1 MKRLI
6 NSASVLVVLVFCTAS
21 GANAITSDKRTLFTF
36 NAPVALPGVTLP
48 AGTYMFRLADP
59 DTTRRVI
66 QVANEKGNQ
75 SYALLLTTPSERMEV
90 SGEAE
95 IRFRETASGA
105 PAAVQAWWYPG
116 ESVGYEFMYSKS
128 QLEDLNRDRQPE
140 PAAAI
145 GAGEASIARSEP
157 SDDEEAISKSPVE
170 DSSDVIDGPGL
181 PPEPEAQ
188 STQAQVPPSEPAPAP
203 ETREAVSQDAREELP
218 QTASPIALLLLA
230 GLATASTGWL
240 LSRKS

>member
-1 MKRLI
+1 
-6 NSASVLVVLVFCTAS
+6 
-21 GANAITSDKRTLFTF
+21 LFTF

-48 AGTYMFRLADP
+48 AGTYMFRLADR

-66 QVANEKGNQ
+66 QVANEKGNE
-75 SYALLLTTPSERMEV
+75 SYALLLTTPSERMDV

-95 IRFRETASGA
+95 IRFRETVSGA
-105 PAAVQAWWYPG
+105 PVAVQAWWYPG

-128 QLEDLNRDRQPE
+128 QLADLNRVRQPE

-145 GAGEASIARSEP
+145 GAGEAPITRSEP

-170 DSSDVIDGPGL
+170 DSSVIEGSGL

-188 STQAQVPPSEPAPAP
+188 SAQAQAPPSQSEPAPAP
-203 ETREAVSQDAREELP
+203 ERREAVSQDAREELP
-218 QTASPIALLLLA
+218 ETASPIGLLLLA

>member
-1 MKRLI
+1 MT
-6 NSASVLVVLVFCTAS
+6 SASLLVVLVFCTAS

-66 QVANEKGNQ
+66 QVANAKGNE

-105 PAAVQAWWYPG
+105 PVAVQAWWYPG
-116 ESVGYEFMYSKS
+116 DSVGYEFMYSKS
-128 QLEDLNRDRQPE
+128 QLADLNRVRQPE

-145 GAGEASIARSEP
+145 GAGEGAISRSER
-157 SDDEEAISKSPVE
+157 SDEDAISKGPEE
-170 DSSDVIDGPGL
+170 DSSVIEGSGL

-188 STQAQVPPSEPAPAP
+188 SAQARVPPSEQPAPAPAP
-203 ETREAVSQDAREELP
+203 ERREAVSQDAREELP
-218 QTASPIALLLLA
+218 ETASPIALLLLA